1 MYKAKNYMIA
11 ILIIVLLSIN
21 TIYLYYSL
29 GKEIQKRKMI
39 DSEVKFK
46 NALIKNYDNTVCL
59 LKLQIKNLKN
69 LI

>member
-69 LI
+69 KA